1 MRKLLFLYLLSNGVN
16 CIAIA
21 VFNHHTLSQLT
32 HYESYAVTYH
42 FWMVVMA
49 FISIFALLVI
59 KFFNHKAWRYG
70 LLFLYPFVLTE
81 VLFSI
86 VYDLRAELGGTWTSQ
101 EMLLGWVLYDK
112 FVLSI
117 IILAALSQMLL
128 FKLFGGKDA
137 KI

>member
-1 MRKLLFLYLLSNGVN
+1 
-16 CIAIA
+16 
-21 VFNHHTLSQLT
+21 
-32 HYESYAVTYH
+32 
-42 FWMVVMA
+42 MA

-59 KFFNHKAWRYG
+59 RFFNHQAWRYG

-117 IILAALSQMLL
+117 IILAALSQILL